1 MPAASDRG
9 DRGEVVAAGI
19 GVVKRQC
26 TTRQQDGGAMSI
38 RQLERAALAS
48 AAILVAA
55 VLWYLIRWALG
66 WL

>member
-1 MPAASDRG
+1 
-9 DRGEVVAAGI
+9 
-19 GVVKRQC
+19 
-26 TTRQQDGGAMSI
+26 MSI